1 MKTIIYGLGK
11 CWEDNYKKIKEKYD
25 IVACSDRDDGKSTS
39 TKGNVFIKPE
49 CMRDYGA
56 EIILICTYSYGIRE
70 QLMLEYGLDITTI
83 FYFIELEKGVELTP
97 RKILEYEDVKLT
109 IIIPT
114 YNRKERLG
122 RTLELLQMQR
132 DKKFKIVIL
141 DNASDYDVNEL
152 IIGKK
157 LWFVE
162 NIRIVRNNWNT
173 GMTGNLS
180 LMFLQETEG
189 WIWTISDDDIPSI
202 YAVEYIKYIITKNKY
217 AGAVFFPILDFNKY
231 IKEYKIIKNLS
242 DLMSFYHRCMKEDIK
257 DLEGDFIYLSNKV
270 YNLDMINK
278 YIDRVFMYSYTAV
291 PQIIPILCM
300 LEDNKE
306 LVIANKKIIAFSMGD
321 GGHWDYFKVALG
333 MSTIVDIPCSLS
345 KKELKI
351 WYRLVMLDYHRLFRE
366 MDKEKYKIEILYKLY
381 FRIYKKYLKAAE
393 KREYFIG
400 LWKLLHCGDRRL
412 GCKLKCK

>member
-25 IVACSDRDDGKSTS
+25 IVACSDRDDGKSRS

-152 IIGKK
+152 IIGKES
-157 LWFVE
+157 WFVE

-180 LMFLQETEG
+180 LIFLQETEG

-242 DLMSFYHRCMKEDIK
+242 DLMRFYHRCMKDDIK

-400 LWKLLHCGDRRL
+400 LWKLLHCSDRRL